1 MSSLAISFDALGV
14 DATEDPLALLPRTPL
29 RRYGKNQVIYGPQ
42 ERVEALYLIVDGRV
56 KISRPRN
63 GWEVVLAFL
72 QKDDFL
78 GEAVFSGSPHQG
90 EQATALADTSLMV
103 WPIGELKRL
112 MLRTPALG
120 PALLRY
126 LAQKLSESNARIES
140 LCLDPL
146 KRRLVAALLDMGQ
159 RLGQPG
165 NDPFV
170 HLLPVTHE
178 QLACYLGTS
187 RELVTQYMNLLRRE
201 GLLRYSR
208 RGLDLNLP
216 ALQGYLQREA
226 GSDSDRIPPV
236 TA

>member
-1 MSSLAISFDALGV
+1 MDS
-14 DATEDPLALLPRTPL
+14 TEDPLALLPRTPL

-56 KISRPRN
+56 KISRPRDD
-63 GWEVVLAFL
+63 WEVALAFL

-78 GEAVFSGSPHQG
+78 GDAVFLGLDRQG
-90 EQATALADTSLMV
+90 EQATALAETSLMA

-112 MLRTPALG
+112 LLRTPALG
-120 PALLRY
+120 PAFLRY
-126 LAQKLSESNARIES
+126 QAQKLSEANARIES

-146 KRRLVAALLDMGQ
+146 KRRLVAALLYMGQ
-159 RLGQPG
+159 RVGQPG
-165 NDPFV
+165 DDRFV
-170 HLLPVTHE
+170 HILPVTHE
-178 QLACYLGTS
+178 QLSSYLGTS

>member
-1 MSSLAISFDALGV
+1 MSSLAISFDALGTES
-14 DATEDPLALLPRTPL
+14 TEDPLALLPRTPL

-56 KISRPRN
+56 KISRPRE

-78 GEAVFSGSPHQG
+78 GEAVFLGSDRQG

-103 WPIGELKRL
+103 WPTGELKRL
-112 MLRTPALG
+112 MLRTPGLA
-120 PALLRY
+120 PAFLRY
-126 LAQKLSESNARIES
+126 LAQKLSEANARIES

-146 KRRLVAALLDMGQ
+146 KRRLVAALLYMGQ

-165 NDPFV
+165 PDQFV
-170 HLLPVTHE
+170 HILPVTHE

-208 RGLDLNLP
+208 RGVDLDLP
-216 ALQGYLQREA
+216 ALQGYLQKEATSEAAA
-226 GSDSDRIPPV
+226 GSF
-236 TA
+236 